1 MPRRGSALAKTPTI
15 KPEEQFARS
24 YADRLILEKLTDM
37 EAAIKLSELAD
48 KLSDA
53 GLGLAAVRSLL
64 ASNPERF
71 AYHERRWIPAS
82 RLLGEGR
89 PYAETIRLVVDRYGA
104 PMPLD
109 LLVREVARIRR
120 VDVEEAELAVP
131 RIAGTEPNLMLIDD
145 KLVALSQWAFLA
157 EGESID
163 RAYAMFGV
171 DASEVERALAANKNL
186 DWYAD
191 DAPAKALAASAP
203 ISVKGL
209 SAAAWTVLN
218 PQDPKANLLYDGREW
233 YGALVT
239 VPGFVVGADGMLHQ
253 EADAKKWLA
262 AAVKVADKLA
272 PTVDIE
278 DAAPI
283 EVKVTDVVKMVQK
296 IVSSE
301 QSITATKLLEEFY
314 EITASNKTFPDD
326 MSNLMT
332 ALRDQKEVVWVG
344 GDRFRKKGSAPDF
357 IESVPEPFHYPML
370 EFQDE
375 EGEPLEIELND
386 EGLSSSLR
394 KLLLHPLAM
403 DVLDEDI
410 MPAAKQIPETIRLV
424 LKSIHR
430 ELGTFPMCQIP
441 TGWLTTDPSI
451 QELIFTDNNGRELQ
465 VWANHEARL
474 LYNLVDWWYEQ
485 NVENGAVFTLTKTT
499 KPNVFEF
506 TWDEQTDPVVYIS
519 SQRMEELRT
528 MQERSEAMSTLDI
541 LTEVM
546 SHWPKGADFLTIHA
560 EVNVVRRSTR
570 RLIASLLS
578 SFQCFYQRSGS
589 PVWHYDA
596 KKLDLGFDKAKKKF
610 ILKR

>member
-120 VDVEEAELAVP
+120 VDVEDAELAVP

-485 NVENGAVFTLTKTT
+485 NVENGAVFTLAKTT

>member
-171 DASEVERALAANKNL
+171 DAAEVERALAANKNL

>member
-1 MPRRGSALAKTPTI
+1 MAKTPTI

-506 TWDEQTDPVVYIS
+506 TWDDQTDPVVYIS